1 MSERI
6 DPGNAPPQVTIDSPT
21 TTARFAV
28 GETITLRAT
37 ATDAEDGALP
47 ASSLSW
53 RVLRHHDA
61 HTHPFLAPTAGNN
74 LTIQQPAPEDL
85 GSGID
90 GYLQIQLTATDSSGV
105 TTVVTRDVLPRKVAL
120 TFATS
125 PAGRQVVVAGATY
138 TGPSTLTSW
147 EGHTIAVDVPAQADG
162 WTFQS
167 WSDGG
172 AAAHSFATPAA
183 ATTYTATFV
192 RTTTPAGLVAAYG
205 LDAGSGSS
213 VVDSSGRGNVGSVSG
228 AVWSASGRF
237 GSALS
242 FDGVNDWVTVADSS
256 SLDLSGGMT
265 VEAWVRPSR
274 LGGWRT
280 VVFKERSGGVVY
292 GLFAD
297 QAAGRP
303 LGQVDIG
310 GERNA
315 VGVGVVGVECVVAS
329 GDDVR
334 RRGGAA
340 VRERRPG
347 GLAAVLRR
355 RSRLRPGRFGSA
367 ATASGA
373 SGSPA

>member
-61 HTHPFLAPTAGNN
+61 HTHPFLAPTSGNN

-172 AAAHSFATPAA
+172 AACAL
-183 ATTYTATFV
+183 V
-192 RTTTPAGLVAAYG
+192 R
-205 LDAGSGSS
+205 DAG
-213 VVDSSGRGNVGSVSG
+213 
-228 AVWSASGRF
+228 
-237 GSALS
+237 
-242 FDGVNDWVTVADSS
+242 
-256 SLDLSGGMT
+256 
-265 VEAWVRPSR
+265 
-274 LGGWRT
+274 
-280 VVFKERSGGVVY
+280 
-292 GLFAD
+292 
-297 QAAGRP
+297 
-303 LGQVDIG
+303 
-310 GERNA
+310 
-315 VGVGVVGVECVVAS
+315 C
-329 GDDVR
+329 GDDVHR
-334 RRGGAA
+334 HVRPQHDACRPRGGLRPRRGLR
-340 VRERRPG
+340 VER
-347 GLAAVLRR
+347 
-355 RSRLRPGRFGSA
+355 GRFVGSGECRVWCRGRCGVRRVG
-367 ATASGA
+367 SGRR
-373 SGSPA
+373 